1 MLRPRCCPTTV
12 GLSGKERE
20 LDLVVT
26 NGGARGVPYPDIGGP
41 CIVFKPKPDPR
52 LEPAVV
58 ACPIFKFEQ
67 NDMFDFLRELCRS
80 NVF

>member
-26 NGGARGVPYPDIGGP
+26 NGGARGVPYPDIGWPTP
-41 CIVFKPKPDPR
+41 CIAFKPNPEPR
-52 LEPAVV
+52 REPAD
-58 ACPIFKFEQ
+58 AAWPIFIFEQ
-67 NDMFDFLRELCRS
+67 NDMFDFRREL
-80 NVF
+80 